1 MNTPSPDWPDE
12 ATRTPGARL
21 VVRRDADTLTIAYV
35 VEAADGSIN
44 AQLAT
49 GEVSPPTRSGISW
62 PGDSGRKMT
71 PRSPAWARRS
81 PMPMSAVY
89 WASQLDHLRTVEAAE
104 REQLAMFGQRIATVP

>member
-49 GEVSPPTRSGISW
+49 GDVVPADQIRDLLAGRLRKENDAALTRLGPTFTYA
-62 PGDSGRKMT
+62 D
-71 PRSPAWARRS
+71 
-81 PMPMSAVY
+81 
-89 WASQLDHLRTVEAAE
+89 E
-104 REQLAMFGQRIATVP
+104 RGLLG